1 MSYKLKLPSDFA
13 KEIAKVL
20 EWSINQV
27 NDCLE
32 FSEDKEGFFYAKL
45 KEKKFLEKPEFKKM
59 CALVRELGGEN
70 YLEGMKAWKVP
81 GPYAKKSTETP
92 LGQGM
97 DSEQSY
103 KDARNA
109 IPTDSSN
116 LTRKTSTELKVTLEY
131 EKIVPKMLP
140 DEYES
145 LKESIKTLG
154 QLYPIIAN
162 PNLEILDG
170 HSRFRICQELGLS
183 PKYETR
189 SFTSVLEEREFIVTV
204 NLMRRHLNDL
214 DRAAL
219 AQELERIEGERAKP
233 RQEFTQLA
241 GKSENG
247 EPRTKAE
254 IGGVQMNTTE
264 KGKARDVAAR
274 RVGLSPTMY
283 HRAKTIIDKGSDELK
298 QAVREGKT
306 SVSYAYKKIMSKER
320 SLETPPLPEGVF
332 DVVYADPP
340 WEYYLNL
347 RSSPDSHY
355 GTMSMEALCDI
366 KVPFAEDAILFLWTT
381 NAQLE
386 NAFTL
391 LKAWGCMYKSHLV
404 WVKNR
409 FGTGSYFRG
418 QHELLLLAV
427 KGNVP
432 CPLEENRPSSVVL
445 ADVEEHSKKP
455 DQVRLLIQKMF
466 PNRKYL
472 ELFARE
478 KTDGWESWG
487 NELPP

>member
-1 MSYKLKLPSDFA
+1 MKLPSDFGN
-13 KEIAKVL
+13 EIAKAL
-20 EWSINQV
+20 GLSMKAIEELF
-27 NDCLE
+27 DFE
-32 FSEDKEGFFYAKL
+32 EDKEGFFYAKL
-45 KEKKFLEKPEFKKM
+45 KTQKFLEKPEFKKM
-59 CALVRELGGEN
+59 CALVRELGGDS

-81 GPYAKKSTETP
+81 GPCVKKGTEKP
-92 LGQGM
+92 SDQGI
-97 DSEQSY
+97 DSERSY
-103 KDARNA
+103 KELGNA
-109 IPTDSSN
+109 IPTEPSN
-116 LTRKTSTELKVTLEY
+116 LAQKTSTELKVNAEY

-145 LKESIKTLG
+145 LRESIKTLG

-162 PNLEILDG
+162 PNREILDG

-183 PKYETR
+183 PKYESRT
-189 SFTSVLEEREFIVTV
+189 FTSVLEEREFIVTV

-219 AQELERIEGERAKP
+219 AQELERIESERAKQ
-233 RQEFTQLA
+233 RQGTRTDLTSVTS
-241 GKSENG
+241 GSN
-247 EPRTKAE
+247 EPEVRE
-254 IGGVQMNTTE
+254 GR
-264 KGKARDVAAR
+264 ARDIAAAK
-274 RVGLSPTMY
+274 VGLSPTMY

-320 SLETPPLPEGVF
+320 SLVTPPLPEGLF

-355 GTMSMEALCDI
+355 STMSMEALCNLKI
-366 KVPFAEDAILFLWTT
+366 PSAENAVLFLWTT

-391 LKAWGCMYKSHLV
+391 LKAWGFMYKSHLV

-427 KGNVP
+427 KGNVS
-432 CPLEENRPSSVVL
+432 CPLEENRPSSVL
-445 ADVEEHSKKP
+445 IADVEEHSKKP
-455 DQVRLLIQKMF
+455 DNIRDLIKKMY
-466 PNRKYL
+466 PNRQYL

-487 NELPP
+487 NELPL